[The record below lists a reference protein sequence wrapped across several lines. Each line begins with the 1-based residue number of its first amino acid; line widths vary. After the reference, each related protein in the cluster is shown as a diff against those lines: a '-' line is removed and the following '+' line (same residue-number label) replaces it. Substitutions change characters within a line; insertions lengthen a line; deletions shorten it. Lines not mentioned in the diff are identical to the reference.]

1 MSGLTHEQKRLLFD
15 YCFELTNKT
24 ATAQVKKLLASH
36 PEAENLCEKI
46 KAALAPLEALQTTT
60 CPDYLVEE
68 TFTVCSSTPRLQKT
82 I

>member
-1 MSGLTHEQKRLLFD
+1 MSELTHEQKRLLLD
-15 YCFELTNKT
+15 YCFELTNT
-24 ATAQVKKLLASH
+24 TDTAQAKRLVASH
-36 PEAENLCEKI
+36 PEAENLCAKI

-68 TFTVCSSTPRLQKT
+68 TFTVCSGAWRLQKT